1 MKVRTAL
8 ESTDKREKL
17 FMNIDSLMELLQEAL
32 APFRTTKIKLD
43 LVSYPSD
50 KDSVSM
56 VMTVTGM
63 NSLYCFLTIKLTF
76 GEEPGTMKAELNTY
90 VKGTI
95 LFKVKIYD
103 GVLFFNSILNTNL
116 KKIGRYIKWD

>member
-1 MKVRTAL
+1 MKVKTAL
-8 ESTDKREKL
+8 ESRDKREKL
-17 FMNIDSLMELLQEAL
+17 FINIDSLMELLQEAL
-32 APFRTTKIKLD
+32 APFHYTKLKLD

-63 NSLYCFLTIKLTF
+63 NSLYCNLTIKLTF

>member
-8 ESTDKREKL
+8 ESIDNQEL
-17 FMNIDSLMELLQEAL
+17 HSIDLDSLMGLLQEAL
-32 APFRTTKIKLD
+32 APFHNTKLKLD
-43 LVSYPSD
+43 LISYPSD
-50 KDSVSM
+50 ESSVSM

-63 NSLYCFLTIKLTF
+63 DSLYCNLTIKLTF
-76 GEEPGTMKAELNTY
+76 GEEPGTMKAELDTY

-95 LFKVKIYD
+95 LFKVKVYD

-116 KKIGRYIKWD
+116 KRIGR

>member
-1 MKVRTAL
+1 MKVKTAL
-8 ESTDKREKL
+8 ESRDKREKL
-17 FMNIDSLMELLQEAL
+17 FINIDSLIELLQEAL
-32 APFRTTKIKLD
+32 APFHYTKLKLD

-56 VMTVTGM
+56 VMIVMGM

-76 GEEPGTMKAELNTY
+76 GEEPGTMKAELDTY

-116 KKIGRYIKWD
+116 KRIGV

>member
-1 MKVRTAL
+1 MVVRTAL
-8 ESTDKREKL
+8 ESIDKRERL
-17 FMNIDSLMELLQEAL
+17 SINIDSLIELLQEAFT
-32 APFRTTKIKLD
+32 PFRTTKIKLD
-43 LVSYPSD
+43 LISCPSD

-63 NSLYCFLTIKLTF
+63 NSLYCNLTIKLTF
-76 GEEPGTMKAELNTY
+76 GEEPGTMKAELDTY

-116 KKIGRYIKWD
+116 KRIGA

>member
-8 ESTDKREKL
+8 ESRDKQEL
-17 FMNIDSLMELLQEAL
+17 HFINIDSLIELLQEAL
-32 APFRTTKIKLD
+32 APFHYAKLKLD
-43 LVSYPSD
+43 LISCPSD

-63 NSLYCFLTIKLTF
+63 NALYCNLTIKLTF
-76 GEEPGTMKAELNTY
+76 GGDPGTMRAELDTY

-95 LFKVKIYD
+95 LFNVKIYD

-116 KKIGRYIKWD
+116 KKIGRY

>member
-17 FMNIDSLMELLQEAL
+17 FINIDSLIELLQEAFT
-32 APFRTTKIKLD
+32 PFRTTEIELD

-76 GEEPGTMKAELNTY
+76 GEEPGTMKAELDTY

-116 KKIGRYIKWD
+116 KRIGR